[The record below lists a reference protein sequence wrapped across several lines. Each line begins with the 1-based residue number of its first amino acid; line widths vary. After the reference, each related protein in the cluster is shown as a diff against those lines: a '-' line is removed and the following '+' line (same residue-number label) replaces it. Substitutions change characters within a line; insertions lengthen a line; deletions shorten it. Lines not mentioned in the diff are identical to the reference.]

1 MRYKEIFASVRS
13 ILGPDHAR
21 KRVRETRALRSAI
34 EGQVPSKRSLHLA
47 VFALTIS
54 LARHATAQVVSTPPS
69 HNTRPHSTKQWE
81 FTLITDGYIIPDQ
94 QSFVN
99 PNFTADRGW
108 LHLEARYNSEDFRTG
123 SAWIGYNFA
132 AGKKLALNVTPMIG
146 GVFGNTNGVAP
157 GCEASLTYK
166 KLQGSISNEFVFAT
180 GKSSSFYY
188 NWPQFTYSPVDWLQ
202 LGLVAQRTKTY
213 RTSLD
218 TQLGFLVGVSH
229 KNMEL
234 TSYVFDLGRTDPS
247 VVLELGFSF

>member
-1 MRYKEIFASVRS
+1 
-13 ILGPDHAR
+13 
-21 KRVRETRALRSAI
+21 
-34 EGQVPSKRSLHLA
+34 VPSKRTLQLA
-47 VFALTIS
+47 AFVSFVS
-54 LARHATAQVVSTPPS
+54 LAPYALPQAVPPAPS
-69 HNTRPHSTKQWE
+69 HNTRPFSRNRWE

-99 PNFTADRGW
+99 PNFSADRRW

-132 AGKKLALNVTPMIG
+132 AGKNLVLNVTPMIG
-146 GVFGNTNGVAP
+146 GVFGRTNGVAP

-180 GKSSSFYY
+180 GRSSSYYY

-213 RTSLD
+213 QTSLD
-218 TQLGFLVGVSH
+218 TQLGFFVGVSH
-229 KNMEL
+229 KNMEI